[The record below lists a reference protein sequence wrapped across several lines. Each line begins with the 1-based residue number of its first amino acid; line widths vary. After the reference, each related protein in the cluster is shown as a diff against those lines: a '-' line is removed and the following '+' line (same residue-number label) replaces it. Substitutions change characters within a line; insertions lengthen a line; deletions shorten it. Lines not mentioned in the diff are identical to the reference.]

1 MAAKLND
8 SDLLELMVL
17 DDVSAFEEIY
27 ERYSKSMFLFAMNIF
42 KKKEVCEDIVQN
54 VFIDFWAKRKKANV
68 KQLKPYLFQAVKYQV
83 FNHIRNR
90 KISDEDLTRLIIV
103 DISMSISQKLE
114 FDELQAII
122 KIQVDKLPTKC
133 QQIFVLSRFQDKSN
147 KEIALELGISVQAVK
162 NQISKA
168 LAFLRKNMVL
178 EEGVLY
184 LLFLTSTL

>member
-8 SDLLELMVL
+8 SDLLELIML

-54 VFIDFWAKRKKANV
+54 VFIDFWTKRKKAKV

-90 KISDEDLTRLIIV
+90 KISDEDMTRLIIV
-103 DISMSISQKLE
+103 DISMSITKKLE
-114 FDELQAII
+114 FDELQTII
-122 KIQVDKLPTKC
+122 KTHVDKLPTKC
-133 QQIFVLSRFQDKSN
+133 QQIFVLSRFEDKSN
-147 KEIALELGISVQAVK
+147 KEIALELEISVQAVK

-168 LAFLRKNMVL
+168 LAFLRKNMVM

-184 LLFLTSTL
+184 FIFLTSTL

>member
-1 MAAKLND
+1 MAAKLKD
-8 SDLLELMVL
+8 GDLLELIAL

-54 VFIDFWAKRKKANV
+54 VFIDFWTKRKEAKV

-83 FNHIRNR
+83 FNHLRNR

-103 DISMSISQKLE
+103 DISMSITKKLE
-114 FDELQAII
+114 FDELQALI

-147 KEIALELGISVQAVK
+147 KEIASELGISVQAVK

-178 EEGVLY
+178 EEGVFY
-184 LLFLTSTL
+184 LIFLINTL